1 MVEDTGVALQSET
14 LSNRRILLAITG
26 GIAAVE
32 SVKLSR
38 EMRRHGADVYP
49 IMTKEA
55 TKVISPLA
63 ISWGSGS
70 EVITDW
76 NSSMSQLENFDA
88 IVVAPATRNSIA
100 KHLNGIMDSPVMMAL
115 SAARGNDTPLVFV
128 PSMHSDLFD
137 DPVTGDLLD
146 SLAEEGSHVIVDE
159 EREGK
164 RKQTDPISIV
174 SQLCHIINSTLPN
187 RKRIALTLGS
197 NSSPIDDVRSIVNTS
212 TGETGWAI
220 SELLHRMGHDVICVA
235 GLTSVSPRFKLP
247 DVRNCSSPDQMLSEA
262 KKVSKELN
270 PDVWIFSAAVL
281 DYASEKLSGKIPSG
295 DSEIPISL
303 TPTKKH
309 IPEILSS
316 SGDCISIG
324 FKLESN
330 IEYSDLIQRAMQQM
344 EKYSLTAVVAN
355 RLQDLTDPE
364 SPRGWFVEPSG
375 KIIEAPDLQSLC
387 LQIEAYISNS

>member
-146 SLAEEGSHVIVDE
+146 SLADEGSHVIVDE

-262 KKVSKELN
+262 KKVSEELN

-295 DSEIPISL
+295 DSEISISL

-375 KIIEAPDLQSLC
+375 KIIETPDLQSLC

>member
-70 EVITDW
+70 EVIIDW

-262 KKVSKELN
+262 KKVSEELN

-295 DSEIPISL
+295 DSEISIRL

-375 KIIEAPDLQSLC
+375 KIIETPDLQSLC